1 MALLIWTENL
11 HGWAALSEWLPENP
25 WPFVL
30 LGVAVGMMVGLTS
43 IGAGAIATPVLIMFL
58 DVPPI
63 GAVGSAI
70 VAGAAMKAVGIWRH
84 QQRGTVDRKLVGY
97 LLTGSVPGVLVAVL
111 IVSFLRSQ
119 DFSLANVWVDRVL
132 GFTLLVLGLC
142 VLARNTEW
150 VRRWQAGM
158 DHPNVARRGLM
169 IGALVG
175 LLFGTTSIG
184 TGSLLV
190 LLLTIFLAL
199 PEVRVVG
206 SAILYGF
213 VISLFAGVIHVAL
226 GNMIWGLVMLLLAGA
241 LPGVLLGSELAVRAP
256 HRLLRTAFSVGAVLA
271 GLKLI

>member
-11 HGWAALSEWLPENP
+11 TGWAALSEWLPENP
-25 WPFVL
+25 WPFVM
-30 LGVAVGMMVGLTS
+30 LGVAVG
-43 IGAGAIATPVLIMFL
+43 
-58 DVPPI
+58 
-63 GAVGSAI
+63 
-70 VAGAAMKAVGIWRH
+70 
-84 QQRGTVDRKLVGY
+84 
-97 LLTGSVPGVLVAVL
+97 
-111 IVSFLRSQ
+111 
-119 DFSLANVWVDRVL
+119 
-132 GFTLLVLGLC
+132 
-142 VLARNTEW
+142 
-150 VRRWQAGM
+150 
-158 DHPNVARRGLM
+158 LM
-169 IGALVG
+169 VG

-226 GNMIWGLVMLLLAGA
+226 GNVIWGLVMLLLAGA
-241 LPGVLLGSELAVRAP
+241 LPGVMLGSELAVRAP